1 MPRTFARAFTAASN
15 CFGTRMLICSSFFSN
30 SNRAGL
36 NCEKSRLDKSR
47 ARNASACLSVLR
59 RGTFFVIGCNLL
71 SMHIPGRHR
80 TDEAALVLRPYREGH
95 EYRPPRAGSSH
106 RNQAVF
112 VHRVLWIGR
121 NAGPCA
127 NRPSISKIET
137 PCFWHFARLPSSQ
150 SNLPTRKFI
159 VARNYTTV
167 YTFVNRKTCV

>member
-71 SMHIPGRHR
+71 SVHIPGRHR
-80 TDEAALVLRPYREGH
+80 TDEAALVLPPYREGH

-112 VHRVLWIGR
+112 VHRVLRVGR
-121 NAGPCA
+121 NERVVRKQALDLQ
-127 NRPSISKIET
+127 NRDAMLLALRPVALIPIES
-137 PCFWHFARLPSSQ
+137 ADS
-150 SNLPTRKFI
+150 
-159 VARNYTTV
+159 
-167 YTFVNRKTCV
+167 